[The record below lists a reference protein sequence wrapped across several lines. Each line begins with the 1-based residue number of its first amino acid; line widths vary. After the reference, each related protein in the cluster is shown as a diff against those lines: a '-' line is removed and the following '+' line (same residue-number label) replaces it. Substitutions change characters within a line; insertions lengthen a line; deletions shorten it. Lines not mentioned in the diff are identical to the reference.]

1 MTTANLISKLTKMNV
16 AYTVVD
22 VNGYNMDIEFSIN
35 GLNFSAGFNTSK
47 NIIEDF
53 SRAICYDNV
62 NQEMQRRFFTNF
74 NKLISYANA

>member
-35 GLNFSAGFNTSK
+35 GLKFSAGFNTSK

>member
-16 AYTVVD
+16 TYTVVD

-47 NIIEDF
+47 NIIEDL

>member
-16 AYTVVD
+16 TYTVVD

>member
-16 AYTVVD
+16 EYTVVD

>member
-1 MTTANLISKLTKMNV
+1 MNTANLISKLTKMNV